1 MTLEYQGGAKS
12 AAIRRIR
19 EAMEM
24 ASERKCNGC
33 KVAFVKEESFIH
45 NCNRITC
52 RVCGN
57 YQCYLCSTTL
67 GPNYSHFGDERSEC
81 PLYGE
86 SRIANEVLQAK
97 ERTIRNLLREL
108 PELKEE
114 ELRNAVSKV

>member
-1 MTLEYQGGAKS
+1 
-12 AAIRRIR
+12 
-19 EAMEM
+19 MEM

-33 KVAFVKEESFIH
+33 KMAFVKEESLYH
-45 NCNRITC
+45 KCNRIIC

-57 YQCYLCSTTL
+57 YQCYLCSTNL
-67 GPNYSHFGDERSEC
+67 ERNYSHFGDEPSKC

-97 ERTIRNLLREL
+97 ERTIRNLLTEL

-114 ELRNAVSKV
+114 ELRNAVSLAN